1 MNFIALPTVFQVAN
15 CVVLWTINLPIAA
28 KIALSAVAI
37 VNCILFLIVA
47 DYPNCQLVVNCV
59 GLICISLC
67 VVQAVVSFGLKSW
80 TLFAISTL
88 LGIIELIWYISMMVC
103 VSKRGEKE

>member
-67 VVQAVVSFGLKSW
+67 VVQAAVSYGFKNW
-80 TLFAISTL
+80 TLFGISTL
-88 LGIIELIWYISMMVC
+88 LDIIECIWYILMIIWASR
-103 VSKRGEKE
+103 RGDK